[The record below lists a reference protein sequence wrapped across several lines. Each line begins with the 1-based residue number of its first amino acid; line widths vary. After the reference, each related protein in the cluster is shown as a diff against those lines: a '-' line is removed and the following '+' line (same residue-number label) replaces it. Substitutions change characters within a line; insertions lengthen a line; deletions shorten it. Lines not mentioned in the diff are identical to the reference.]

1 MKRIICIVSLCMGGL
16 SAYGQTTIFKGE
28 LLSNNTLVKN
38 YTITI
43 DGNPATT
50 NESGVFTAAINSN
63 TTQVEIKTSDK
74 SYIILY
80 PIGGR
85 VLIPKNSSLLT
96 QIVLESF
103 QSNGQIK
110 SYMSSL
116 SQLKDAAKRG
126 QSETKALQAK
136 IDSMAANLKKLGYS
150 NDDLRIARER
160 QDGIDLFYPEIS
172 RALQNYIL
180 QAQTLMIAFKFIGVY
195 AFVDIN
201 ALTQYAQTQNGFNQA
216 FEKLYVNYP
225 TYSKKMADYWDDP
238 SLSKAFE
245 GIADTLIYGIG
256 KNKIVPLNDLKN
268 QINQYFHNQIPGKD
282 KEKLKKEIQSQIE
295 AQVPPIT
302 DQLIAMEQRVK
313 EFLNRLEN

>member
-1 MKRIICIVSLCMGGL
+1 MKRGICIVSLCMAWL
-16 SAYGQTTIFKGE
+16 SSYGQTIIFKGE
-28 LLSNNTLVKN
+28 LLSNNALVKN

-50 NESGVFTAAINSN
+50 NESGVFTAAISSN

-80 PIGGR
+80 PLGGR
-85 VLIPKNSSLLT
+85 VLIPKNPSLLT

-103 QSNGQIK
+103 QSSGQIK
-110 SYMSSL
+110 SYMASL
-116 SQLKDAAKRG
+116 SQLKDAAKKG
-126 QSETKALQAK
+126 ESDTKALQAK
-136 IDSMAANLKKLGYS
+136 IDSIAANLKKLGYS

-172 RALQNYIL
+172 STLQNYIL
-180 QAQTLMIAFKFIGVY
+180 QAQSLMIAFKFIGVY
-195 AFVDIN
+195 AFVNVN

-216 FEKLYVNYP
+216 FEKLYINYP

-268 QINQYFHNQIPGKD
+268 QINQYFQNQIPDKD
-282 KEKLKKEIQSQIE
+282 KDKLKKEIQSQIE
-295 AQVPPIT
+295 TQVPAIS
-302 DQLIAMEQRVK
+302 DQLTAMEQRVK
-313 EFLNRLEN
+313 EFLSRLKN

>member
-1 MKRIICIVSLCMGGL
+1 MKGIICIISLWAAGL
-16 SAYGQTTIFKGE
+16 SSYGQTIVFKGE
-28 LLSNNTLVKN
+28 LLSSNFLVKN

-50 NESGVFTAAINSN
+50 NESGVFSTAISSN

-74 SYIILY
+74 NYIILY

-85 VLIPKNSSLLT
+85 VLIPKNPSLLT

-103 QSNGQIK
+103 QSGGQIK
-110 SYMSSL
+110 NYMASL
-116 SQLKDAAKRG
+116 SQLKDAAKKG
-126 QSETKALQAK
+126 QSETKVLQIK
-136 IDSMAANLKKLGYS
+136 IDSIAANLKKLGYS
-150 NDDLRIARER
+150 NDDLRVARER

-172 RALQNYIL
+172 GALQNYIL
-180 QAQTLMIAFKFIGVY
+180 QAQSLMIAFKFIGVY
-195 AFVDIN
+195 AFVNVN

-225 TYSKKMADYWDDP
+225 TYSKKMTDYWDDP
-238 SLSKAFE
+238 LLSKAFE

-268 QINQYFHNQIPGKD
+268 QINQYFQNQMPDKD
-282 KEKLKKEIQSQIE
+282 KEKLKKEIQLQI
-295 AQVPPIT
+295 ATQVPTIT
-302 DQLIAMEQRVK
+302 DQLVVMEQRVK
-313 EFLNRLEN
+313 QFLSQLKN

>member
-1 MKRIICIVSLCMGGL
+1 MKRVICIVSLCMTGL
-16 SAYGQTTIFKGE
+16 SGYGQTIIFKGE
-28 LLSNNTLVKN
+28 LLSNNALVKN

-50 NESGVFTAAINSN
+50 NESGVFTAAISSS

-80 PIGGR
+80 PPGGR
-85 VLIPKNSSLLT
+85 VLIPKNPSLLT

-103 QSNGQIK
+103 QSSGQIK
-110 SYMSSL
+110 SYMASL
-116 SQLKDAAKRG
+116 SQLKDAAKKG
-126 QSETKALQAK
+126 QSDTKALQTK
-136 IDSMAANLKKLGYS
+136 IDSIAANLKKLGYS

-172 RALQNYIL
+172 AALQNYIL

-195 AFVDIN
+195 AFVNVN

-225 TYSKKMADYWDDP
+225 TYSKKMTDYWDDP
-238 SLSKAFE
+238 SLSKDFE

-268 QINQYFHNQIPGKD
+268 QINQYFQNQVPDKD
-282 KEKLKKEIQSQIE
+282 KDKLKKEIQSQIE
-295 AQVPPIT
+295 AQVPAIS

-313 EFLNRLEN
+313 EFLSRLKN

>member
-1 MKRIICIVSLCMGGL
+1 MKAIICIASLCMAWLNGY
-16 SAYGQTTIFKGE
+16 AQTTIFKGE
-28 LLSNNTLVKN
+28 LLSNNSLVKN

-43 DGNPATT
+43 DGNPVTT
-50 NESGVFTAAINSN
+50 NESGVFSTAISNS
-63 TTQVEIKTSDK
+63 TTQVEIKASDK
-74 SYIILY
+74 SYIVVY

-103 QSNGQIK
+103 QSSGEIK

-116 SQLKDAAKRG
+116 SQLKDAAKKG
-126 QSETKALQAK
+126 QSETKTLQTK
-136 IDSMAANLKKLGYS
+136 IDSIAANLKKLGYS
-150 NDDLRIARER
+150 SEDLRIAREK

-172 RALQNYIL
+172 GALQNYIL
-180 QAQTLMIAFKFIGVY
+180 QAQSLMIAFKFIGVY
-195 AFVDIN
+195 AFVNVN

-225 TYSKKMADYWDDP
+225 TYSKRMTDYWDDP
-238 SLSKAFE
+238 SLSKTFE

-268 QINQYFHNQIPGKD
+268 QINQYFQNQIPDKD
-282 KEKLKKEIQSQIE
+282 KDKLKKEIQSQI
-295 AQVPPIT
+295 ATQVPAI
-302 DQLIAMEQRVK
+302 DEQLISVEQRVK
-313 EFLNRLEN
+313 QFLSQLKN

>member
-1 MKRIICIVSLCMGGL
+1 MKGIICIVSLCL
-16 SAYGQTTIFKGE
+16 SWLSNYGQTTIFKGE
-28 LLSNNTLVKN
+28 LLSNNSLVKN

-50 NESGVFTAAINSN
+50 NESGVFSTAISSS
-63 TTQVEIKTSDK
+63 TTQVEIKASDK
-74 SYIILY
+74 SYIVVY

-85 VLIPKNSSLLT
+85 VLIPKNASLLT

-103 QSNGQIK
+103 QSSGQIK
-110 SYMSSL
+110 TYMASL
-116 SQLKDAAKRG
+116 SQLKDAAKKG

-150 NDDLRIARER
+150 NEDLRIAREK

-172 RALQNYIL
+172 GALQNYIL
-180 QAQTLMIAFKFIGVY
+180 QAQSLMIAFKFIGVY
-195 AFVDIN
+195 AFVNVN
-201 ALTQYAQTQNGFNQA
+201 ALTQYAQTQNAFNQA

-225 TYSKKMADYWDDP
+225 TYSKRLADYWDDP
-238 SLSKAFE
+238 SLAKTFE

-268 QINQYFHNQIPGKD
+268 QINQYFQNQIADKD
-282 KEKLKKEIQSQIE
+282 KDKLKKDIQSQI
-295 AQVPPIT
+295 ATQVPAIE
-302 DQLIAMEQRVK
+302 DQLIAVEQRVK
-313 EFLNRLEN
+313 QFLSRLKN

>member
-1 MKRIICIVSLCMGGL
+1 MKGRICIVCLCMAVL
-16 SAYGQTTIFKGE
+16 SGYGQTIVFKGE
-28 LLSNNTLVKN
+28 LLSNNALVKN

-74 SYIILY
+74 SYIVLY
-80 PIGGR
+80 PLGGR
-85 VLIPKNSSLLT
+85 VLIPKNPSLIT

-103 QSNGQIK
+103 QSSGQIK
-110 SYMSSL
+110 SYMASL
-116 SQLKDAAKRG
+116 SQLKEAAKKG

-172 RALQNYIL
+172 GALQNYIL
-180 QAQTLMIAFKFIGVY
+180 QAQSLMIAFKFIGVY
-195 AFVDIN
+195 AFVNIN
-201 ALTQYAQTQNGFNQA
+201 ALSQYAQTQNGFNQA

-225 TYSKKMADYWDDP
+225 TYTKKIADYWDDP
-238 SLSKAFE
+238 LLPKAFE

-268 QINQYFHNQIPGKD
+268 QINQYFQNQVPEKD
-282 KEKLKKEIQSQIE
+282 KEKLKKDIQSQIE
-295 AQVPPIT
+295 TQVPPIT

-313 EFLNRLEN
+313 QFLSLLKN

>member
-1 MKRIICIVSLCMGGL
+1 MKRGICIVSLCMAWL
-16 SAYGQTTIFKGE
+16 SSYGQTIIFKGE
-28 LLSNNTLVKN
+28 LLSNNALVKN

-63 TTQVEIKTSDK
+63 TTQVEIKTSNK

-80 PIGGR
+80 PLGGR
-85 VLIPKNSSLLT
+85 VLIPKNPSLLT

-103 QSNGQIK
+103 QSSGQIK
-110 SYMSSL
+110 SYMASL
-116 SQLKDAAKRG
+116 SQLKDAAKKG
-126 QSETKALQAK
+126 QSDTKALQAK
-136 IDSMAANLKKLGYS
+136 IDSIAANLKKLGYS

-172 RALQNYIL
+172 AALQNYIL
-180 QAQTLMIAFKFIGVY
+180 QAQSLMIAFKFIGVY
-195 AFVDIN
+195 AFVNVN

-225 TYSKKMADYWDDP
+225 TYSKKMTDYWDDP

-268 QINQYFHNQIPGKD
+268 QINQYFNNQIPNKD
-282 KEKLKKEIQSQIE
+282 KGKLKKEIQSQIE
-295 AQVPPIT
+295 TQVPAIS
-302 DQLIAMEQRVK
+302 DQLTAMEQRVK
-313 EFLNRLEN
+313 EFLSRLKN